1 MLVNLTPRYGKRLVI
16 TPYQFLFCS
25 WSTHLYTKSPNIHQ
39 KQSFCFMPFH
49 IIKAMLLSIC
59 WVCPSHGNM
68 SVVFNHKSLQNPS
81 LPCGHD
87 EHTENRAKQIQ
98 HCLNDCGLRTVR
110 ELQNWPS
117 AHEPIMVCCC
127 IEAMLGS
134 LIHGVT
140 AWGGCYSPGEI
151 AAANQAAQAIMLR
164 GFTFLSWNL
173 AKKQL
178 VVCLFHLVP

>member
-1 MLVNLTPRYGKRLVI
+1 
-16 TPYQFLFCS
+16 
-25 WSTHLYTKSPNIHQ
+25 
-39 KQSFCFMPFH
+39 
-49 IIKAMLLSIC
+49 
-59 WVCPSHGNM
+59 
-68 SVVFNHKSLQNPS
+68 
-81 LPCGHD
+81 
-87 EHTENRAKQIQ
+87 
-98 HCLNDCGLRTVR
+98 
-110 ELQNWPS
+110 
-117 AHEPIMVCCC
+117 MVCCC